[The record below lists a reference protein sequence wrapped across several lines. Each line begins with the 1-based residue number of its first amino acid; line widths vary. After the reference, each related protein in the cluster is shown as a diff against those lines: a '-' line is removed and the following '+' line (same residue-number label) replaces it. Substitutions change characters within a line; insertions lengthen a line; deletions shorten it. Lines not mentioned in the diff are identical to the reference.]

1 MPGKTPNMKKN
12 DIKENEKKA
21 SGFQIRINKFGQVEL
36 NQEIDQ
42 LNTYLN
48 DNVEDKKLVGRKD
61 PYAKKK

>member
-1 MPGKTPNMKKN
+1 LPRKTPNMKKD
-12 DIKENEKKA
+12 DIKEDEKKK

>member
-1 MPGKTPNMKKN
+1 MKKD
-12 DIKENEKKA
+12 DIKEDEKKK

-36 NQEIDQ
+36 NQEIEQ
-42 LNTYLN
+42 LNTSLN

>member
-1 MPGKTPNMKKN
+1 MKKD
-12 DIKENEKKA
+12 DIKENEKKT

>member
-1 MPGKTPNMKKN
+1 MKKD
-12 DIKENEKKA
+12 DIKEDEKKK

-36 NQEIDQ
+36 NQEIEQ